1 MYEDYE
7 QYRSIKI
14 SDRAKALNKKSLT
27 IDIHNHMMF
36 EYAVRQQAYNEEGI
50 FDKVFAPRLQTGGI
64 NVIATSVGSNSPCL
78 CNLTDDLVQ
87 GSLEQIDMLRL
98 EEQRSG
104 SMVICCTVNEIL
116 ETSEKGKTAVLM
128 AFEGARAMEGLP
140 GEESLVLL
148 RTFYRLGLRVNCI
161 VGAAR
166 TMFAD
171 GMGEADADAGL
182 TTYGVKLVKEM
193 NRIGML
199 IDLTHM
205 SDRGFFDIMEITDKP
220 VIVSHVGVQA
230 VCDNQNNLNDEQVRA
245 IGLNGGVICME
256 IVKSEVDKDAYLSG
270 GRVDFNR
277 VVDHIDHIVNLIGV
291 DHVGLG
297 LDFDNFT
304 HVNNIHR
311 AMCPAPGSIEG
322 YYTGIPEGDHMLNEP
337 KNDSEA
343 YVIAEYLVKRGYSD
357 ADILKILGGNLLRVL
372 SETIG
377 YGDIEK

>member
-1 MYEDYE
+1 MYEDFE
-7 QYRSIKI
+7 FSRSIMI
-14 SDRAKALNKKSLT
+14 SDRAKSLNRQSLT

-36 EYAVRQQAYNEEGI
+36 EFAIRQQAYGEKDI
-50 FDKVFAPRLQTGGI
+50 FDKVFAPRLRTGGI

-78 CNLTDDLVQ
+78 CNLTDDLIL
-87 GSLEQIDMLRL
+87 GSLEQIDMLRI
-98 EEQRSG
+98 EEQSSKR
-104 SMVICCTVNEIL
+104 MAICCSVDDIIAAA
-116 ETSEKGKTAVLM
+116 GQDKTAVLL
-128 AFEGARAMEGLP
+128 AFEGARAMEGLS
-140 GEESLVLL
+140 GEDSMVLL
-148 RTFYRLGLRVNCI
+148 RTFYRLGLRINCI

-171 GMGEADADAGL
+171 GMGEAGADAGL

-193 NRIGML
+193 NKIGML

-205 SDRGFFDIMEITDKP
+205 NDRSFFDVMEVSEKP

-230 VCDNQNNLNDEQVRA
+230 VCDNPNNLSDEQVLA
-245 IGLNGGVICME
+245 MGKNGGVICME
-256 IVKSEVDKDAYLSG
+256 IVKIEVDRDAYLKG
-270 GRVDFNR
+270 ERVDFDR
-277 VVDHIDHIVNLIGV
+277 VVDHIDHIVQLIGP

-372 SETIG
+372 GETIW
-377 YGDIEK
+377 